1 MAGPYE
7 ISWEV
12 PGTYSALIRKA
23 EERLVFNLHLS
34 VDAVMVLFAIMIIE
48 MLSQMHLCSQ
58 HYPRPC
64 TKGMKEVPTSL

>member
-1 MAGPYE
+1 MKYHGKCL
-7 ISWEV
+7 V
-12 PGTYSALIRKA
+12 LNSAMIIKA

-48 MLSQMHLCSQ
+48 MLPQMHLCSQ